1 MALALGSVGAARA
14 PDHNRRPERS
24 RSEDKRAIFD
34 WDANAA
40 VTCGPVRNDG
50 GGVDRQAAMEIQRVW
65 KPELKR
71 LRPALQHPPDDG
83 EVSDRRRREGSARD
97 VDRASKRAP
106 FDDEQHLAAEI
117 DLERSSEW
125 RPGFGR
131 LRLPQRSACPWADKT
146 VAADPLPAL
155 EGNHG
160 VAGLVAED
168 AVDPAAGEIAERDE
182 SPLE

>member
-1 MALALGSVGAARA
+1 MLGSMDAARA
-14 PDHNRRPERS
+14 PDHDRRPER
-24 RSEDKRAIFD
+24 RCPEDERAIFD
-34 WDANAA
+34 RDADAA
-40 VTCGPVRNDG
+40 VTCGPVRNDRE
-50 GGVDRQAAMEIQRVW
+50 GVDRQATMEIQGVW

-71 LRPALQHPPDDG
+71 LRPARQHPPDDG
-83 EVSDRRRREGSARD
+83 EVSGRRRRKSSARD

-106 FDDEQHLAAEI
+106 FDDEQHLAAKI

-131 LRLPQRSACPWADKT
+131 PRLAQHSPCPWTDET

-160 VAGLVAED
+160 VASLVTED
-168 AVDPAAGEIAERDE
+168 AVDPAAGEVAERDE